1 MEHQI
6 EGLGLSSTEGHLLS
20 YVERY
25 GPCRVKELV
34 RVFGLKPSTVTSMVD
49 RLEGRDLLLREVNP
63 EDRRSFLISTTSA
76 AREVVVAAGAYLEA
90 FEKAVARRVTPQDR
104 ASFHKVLAT
113 IDDLTRVDVR
123 PASSGPRGSGD
134 KPE

>member
-1 MEHQI
+1 MERQI
-6 EGLGLSSTEGHLLS
+6 EGLGLSATEGHLLS

-49 RLEGRDLLLREVNP
+49 RLEERDLLVREVNP
-63 EDRRSFLISTTSA
+63 QDRRSFLISTTHA
-76 AREVVVAAGAYLEA
+76 AREVVAAAGEYLEA
-90 FEKAVARRVTPQDR
+90 FEAEVARRLAPRDR
-104 ASFHKVLAT
+104 ASFQKVLET

-123 PASSGPRGSGD
+123 PASCRPRGSEGEP
-134 KPE
+134 K